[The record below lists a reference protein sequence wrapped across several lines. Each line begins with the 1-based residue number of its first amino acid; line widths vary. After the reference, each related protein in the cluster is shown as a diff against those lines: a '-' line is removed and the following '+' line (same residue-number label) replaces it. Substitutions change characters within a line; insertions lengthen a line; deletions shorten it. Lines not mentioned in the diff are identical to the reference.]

1 MNQLLLLMEHET
13 KFKAD
18 PYNPKNKLITTN
30 DILNIMKSLNIQ
42 DFTISNL
49 DLYQRAF
56 IHKSYCKMK
65 DYEEYNKSDN
75 CLELFEISYETLEFI
90 GDSFL
95 GNVIANYLYQRYF
108 IGHSQDEGFLTKLKI
123 RFVCGE
129 QLAYLSNSLNL
140 NQFMIISKHIEEN
153 CDGRNNIHIL
163 EDIFEGFLGAL
174 YSDTNDFKLVE
185 RFIIQCIEKHI
196 DFSDL
201 ILKDNNYKDQ
211 ILRYFQHNYKIHP
224 TYKTQKNDGS
234 NNYQCQLFKDDEY
247 IETGYGSSKKK
258 SEQDASKKALMKFCV
273 LSE

>member
-1 MNQLLLLMEHET
+1 M
-13 KFKAD
+13 
-18 PYNPKNKLITTN
+18 
-30 DILNIMKSLNIQ
+30 
-42 DFTISNL
+42 
-49 DLYQRAF
+49 
-56 IHKSYCKMK
+56 
-65 DYEEYNKSDN
+65 
-75 CLELFEISYETLEFI
+75 
-90 GDSFL
+90 
-95 GNVIANYLYQRYF
+95 
-108 IGHSQDEGFLTKLKI
+108 

-224 TYKTQKNDGS
+224 TYKTEKIEEN
-234 NNYQCQLFKDDEY
+234 NNYQCKIFKGDEY
-247 IETGYGSSKKK
+247 IETGYGNSKKK
-258 SEQDASKKALMKFCV
+258 SEQDASKNALMKFCV

>member
-1 MNQLLLLMEHET
+1 MET
-13 KFKAD
+13 KFKAN
-18 PYNPKNKLITTN
+18 PYNFSNFLIQEN

-42 DFTISNL
+42 DFKINNL
-49 DLYQRAF
+49 SFYQQAF
-56 IHKSYCKMK
+56 THKSYTELK
-65 DYEEYNKSDN
+65 DYEEYEKPNN
-75 CLELFEISYETLEFI
+75 CLPLYKLSYETMEFL

-95 GNVIANYLYQRYF
+95 GNIIANYLYQRYVNYF
-108 IGHSQDEGFLTKLKI
+108 TIDEGFLTKLKI

-129 QLAYLSNSLNL
+129 QLAFLSEKLG
-140 NQFMIISKHIEEN
+140 FDKFIILSKHIEEN

-224 TYKTQKNDGS
+224 TYKTEKIEE
-234 NNYQCQLFKDDEY
+234 NNTYQCKIFKGDEY
-247 IETGYGSSKKK
+247 IETGYGNSKKK
-258 SEQDASKKALMKFCV
+258 SEQNASKNALMKFCV

>member
-1 MNQLLLLMEHET
+1 MNNEN

-18 PYNPKNKLITTN
+18 PYNPNNKLITKD

-56 IHKSYCKMK
+56 IHKSYCEMK
-65 DYEEYNKSDN
+65 DYEEYNKPDN
-75 CLELFEISYETLEFI
+75 CLELFNISYETLEFI

-95 GNVIANYLYQRYF
+95 GNIIANYLYNRYF
-108 IGHSQDEGFLTKLKI
+108 IGHQQDEGFLTKLKI

-129 QLAYLSNSLNL
+129 QLAYLSNQLKL

-163 EDIFEGFLGAL
+163 EDIFEAFLGAL
-174 YSDTNDFKLVE
+174 YSDTNNFQFVE
-185 RFIIQCIEKHI
+185 RFIIQCIEKYI
-196 DFSDL
+196 DFSDV
-201 ILKDNNYKDQ
+201 ILRDNNYKDQ

-224 TYKTQKNDGS
+224 TYKTEKNEDE
-234 NNYQCQLFKDDEY
+234 NIYECKIFKGDEY
-247 IETGYGSSKKK
+247 IEIGYGNSKKK

>member
-1 MNQLLLLMEHET
+1 MET

-18 PYNPKNKLITTN
+18 PYNSSNFLIQEN

-42 DFTISNL
+42 DFKINNL
-49 DLYQRAF
+49 SFYQQAF
-56 IHKSYCKMK
+56 THKSYTELK
-65 DYEEYNKSDN
+65 DYEEYEKPNN
-75 CLELFEISYETLEFI
+75 CLPLYKLSYETMEFL

-95 GNVIANYLYQRYF
+95 GNIIANYLYQRYVNYF
-108 IGHSQDEGFLTKLKI
+108 TIDEGFLTKLKI

-129 QLAYLSNSLNL
+129 QLAFLSEKLG
-140 NQFMIISKHIEEN
+140 FDKFIILSKHIEEN

-163 EDIFEGFLGAL
+163 EDIFEALLGAL

-211 ILRYFQHNYKIHP
+211 ILRYIQHNYKIHP
-224 TYKTQKNDGS
+224 TYKTEKIEE
-234 NNYQCQLFKDDEY
+234 NNTYQCKIFKGDEY
-247 IETGYGSSKKK
+247 IETGYGNSKKK
-258 SEQDASKKALMKFCV
+258 SEQDASKNALMKFCV

>member
-1 MNQLLLLMEHET
+1 MENEN
-13 KFKAD
+13 KFKSD
-18 PYNPKNKLITTN
+18 PYNPKNKLITAD

-42 DFTISNL
+42 DLTISNL

-56 IHKSYCKMK
+56 IHKSYCEMK
-65 DYEEYNKSDN
+65 DYEEYDKPKN
-75 CLELFEISYETLEFI
+75 CLELFKISYETLEFI

-95 GNVIANYLYQRYF
+95 GNIIANYLYNRYF
-108 IGHSQDEGFLTKLKI
+108 LGYQQDEGFLTKLKI

-129 QLAYLSNSLNL
+129 QLAFLSEKLNL
-140 NQFMIISKHIEEN
+140 GQFMIISRHIDEN

-163 EDIFEGFLGAL
+163 EDIFEAFLGAL
-174 YSDTNDFKLVE
+174 YSDTNNFQLVE
-185 RFIIQCIEKHI
+185 KFIIQCIEKFI

-211 ILRYFQHNYKIHP
+211 ILRYFQHNYKIYP
-224 TYKTQKNDGS
+224 TYKTIKNEEK
-234 NNYQCQLFKDDEY
+234 NIYECQIFKEDEY
-247 IETGYGSSKKK
+247 IETGYGNSKKK